1 MRLRGSV
8 TVFISII
15 LSALIAFS
23 GVVVD
28 LSRFRAGER
37 HARAAVQLSVH
48 SALTRYFAPLKENYG
63 LWATAYNEE
72 ELEELIYELTEKNL
86 GVENAFIPG

>member
-28 LSRFRAGER
+28 LSRFRAGKDMP
-37 HARAAVQLSVH
+37 
-48 SALTRYFAPLKENYG
+48 ALLYSYR
-63 LWATAYNEE
+63 
-72 ELEELIYELTEKNL
+72 
-86 GVENAFIPG
+86 FIQRLPGILHR